1 MSQTT
6 NGTPFQIRV
15 HIGYLCTGPPGDVSG
30 PEVEVRPVLPALEEE
45 ALVAVLHLGQLV
57 HSEVRLAAAARK
69 LETVEGKSIN

>member
-1 MSQTT
+1 M
-6 NGTPFQIRV
+6 
-15 HIGYLCTGPPGDVSG
+15 HIAYLCAGTPGDVSG

-69 LETVEGKSIN
+69 LETGKRYFGFWIFEQ